1 MQSKRKSKQK
11 NFMKEINIYLFAV
24 ESKKD
29 VTLQSKNKNYH
40 SYEQVR
46 YSRFAAHGLSGQR

>member
-11 NFMKEINIYLFAV
+11 NFMKEINIYLFAA

-46 YSRFAAHGLSGQR
+46 YSRFVAHGLSGQR

>member
-11 NFMKEINIYLFAV
+11 NFMKEINIYLFAA

-46 YSRFAAHGLSGQR
+46 YPRIAAHRLSGQR

>member
-29 VTLQSKNKNYH
+29 VTLHSKIKI
-40 SYEQVR
+40 ST
-46 YSRFAAHGLSGQR
+46 

>member
-1 MQSKRKSKQK
+1 M
-11 NFMKEINIYLFAV
+11 MEINIYLFAT

-46 YSRFAAHGLSGQR
+46 YPRIAAHRLSGQR